1 MLKLHGADAS
11 ARIIDTGVFFMLKNY
26 DVAVVFGGISNEHEV
41 SIITGTMACNVL
53 KKAGKSVLPV
63 YITRKGDMRAGDE
76 LGDIGIYGG
85 GSFNRYPTA
94 SVCNGG
100 MVLFNKRGKPKCVV
114 FLGCALNCCHGG
126 AGEGGAVA
134 GLFEMNNIPFASA
147 GLFESAAFIDKY
159 YTKLILKSLSV
170 KVAKYRYC
178 RDVDGAVAGANE
190 LGYPVIVK
198 PCKLGSSIGI
208 EKAENEE
215 QLKAALETA
224 FALDDGVLI
233 EEFLSP
239 RREINCAAYFAN
251 GEVVTSPCEEVF
263 TSGDLLSYDDKYSG
277 GGSRKFPADLTQKT
291 ENSIR
296 AKTERIYKALSF
308 RGIVRFDY
316 IIRGQDIFV
325 SEINTVPGS
334 LSQYLLSE
342 SFSSFGGV
350 LLSLIMQ
357 AKEDFAQSRSKLKVT
372 TGILNNIP
380 AGAVKLK

>member
-1 MLKLHGADAS
+1 
-11 ARIIDTGVFFMLKNY
+11 MLKNY

-63 YITRKGDMRAGDE
+63 YITRGGEMRADE
-76 LGDIGIYGG
+76 KLAEIGAYGG
-85 GSFNRYPTA
+85 EKFDCYATA

-100 MVLFNKRGKPKCVV
+100 LVLFNKRGKPKHVV
-114 FLGCALNCCHGG
+114 TIGCALNCCHGG
-126 AGEGGAVA
+126 AGEGGGLA
-134 GLFEMNNIPFASA
+134 GLFELNNVPFASA

-159 YTKLILKSLSV
+159 FTKLVLKSLGV
-170 KVAKYRYC
+170 KIAKYRYC
-178 RDVDGAVAGANE
+178 RDVEGAIMGAQE

-208 EKAENEE
+208 EKAEDEE
-215 QLKAALETA
+215 GLKSALETA

-239 RREINCAAYFAN
+239 RREINCAAYFSS

-263 TSGDLLSYDDKYSG
+263 TSGDLLSYDDKYTG
-277 GGSRKFPADLTQKT
+277 GGSRNFPADLPKRT
-291 ENSIR
+291 EAHIR
-296 AKTERIYKALSF
+296 SETERIYRALSF

-316 IIRGQDIFV
+316 IIRGKDVFV

-334 LSQYLLSE
+334 LSQYLLSD
-342 SFSSFGGV
+342 SFLSFGGV

-357 AKEDFAQSRSKLKVT
+357 AKEDFAHGRGKLKVT

-380 AGAVKLK
+380 SGAAKLK